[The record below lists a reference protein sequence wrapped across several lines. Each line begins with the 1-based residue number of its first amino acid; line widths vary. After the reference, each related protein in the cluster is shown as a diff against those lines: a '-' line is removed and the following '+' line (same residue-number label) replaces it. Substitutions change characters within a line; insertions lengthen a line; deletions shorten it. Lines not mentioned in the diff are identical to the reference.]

1 MITGGLDKTLSV
13 GTDVAAWFLFHPND
27 LAHRRADPLNWWSYD
42 FAIFKEFAAGTLV
55 AVCTGGDGNSTV
67 RFTNVGLTERELTYA
82 FCWTD
87 FRLQVKHQSLYL
99 DGGDVLPAEECD
111 EIERCDP
118 EGYGWIE
125 LPNGNY
131 RVTVHAMAWY
141 DEPGALDE
149 NNYSTESALA
159 AYVVHF
165 QSVADLD
172 SITPATT
179 LPDLRPRC
187 STSEDVVFSEGEE
200 LSIEH
205 TPLQWSEYPV
215 LQWPEV
221 IFPYIEHRLDITGL
235 EPFELSNGQVVT
247 VLSLDVPRIG
257 TLVQYRYLEHD
268 TYMEGHYKAIREGH
282 YKAMGVVAIRLVE
295 LKRVFKRNEV
305 FWAEVEP
312 YNPTFVP
319 ADLESIEELKR
330 LFADYAAIKLT
341 NSIHVEYPHFYAEHI
356 ASLTE
361 ARELGWRVAH
371 ALDLISDRQQE
382 LLALSERDL
391 IHRLICHLSQTE

>member
-13 GTDVAAWFLFHPND
+13 GTDVAAWFLFHPHD

-55 AVCTGGDGNSTV
+55 AVCTGGDGNSRV

-111 EIERCDP
+111 EIEQCDP

-131 RVTVHAMAWY
+131 RVTVHAIAWY

-172 SITPATT
+172 SITPPTT

-215 LQWPEV
+215 LQWHEV

-235 EPFELSNGQVVT
+235 EPFGLSDKQMVM
-247 VLSLDVPRIG
+247 VLSLDVPTIG
-257 TLVQYRYLEHD
+257 TLVQERYWGT
-268 TYMEGHYKAIREGH
+268 TYSEGDPYESE
-282 YKAMGVVAIRLVE
+282 GVVAIRLVE
-295 LKRVFKRNEV
+295 LKRVFKRNEI

-382 LLALSERDL
+382 LLALSEREL
-391 IHRLICHLSQTE
+391 IHRLICHLSHRE

>member
-1 MITGGLDKTLSV
+1 MITDGLDKTLSV

-111 EIERCDP
+111 EIEQCDP

-131 RVTVHAMAWY
+131 RVTVHAIAWY

-172 SITPATT
+172 SITPPTK

-215 LQWPEV
+215 LQWHEV

-235 EPFELSNGQVVT
+235 EPFGLSDKQMVM
-247 VLSLDVPRIG
+247 VLSLDVPTIG
-257 TLVQYRYLEHD
+257 TLVQERYWGT
-268 TYMEGHYKAIREGH
+268 TYSEGDPYESE
-282 YKAMGVVAIRLVE
+282 GVVAIRLVE
-295 LKRVFKRNEV
+295 LKRVFKRNEI

-382 LLALSERDL
+382 LLALSEREL
-391 IHRLICHLSQTE
+391 IHRLICHLSHRE

>member
-13 GTDVAAWFLFHPND
+13 GTDVAAWFLFHPHD

-82 FCWTD
+82 VCWAD

-99 DGGDVLPAEECD
+99 DGGYVLPAEDCD
-111 EIERCDP
+111 EIEGCDP

-131 RVTVHAMAWY
+131 RVTVHAIAWY

-172 SITPATT
+172 SITPPTT
-179 LPDLRPRC
+179 LPDLYRLC

-205 TPLQWSEYPV
+205 TPLEWSEYPV
-215 LQWPEV
+215 LQWHEV

-235 EPFELSNGQVVT
+235 EQFGLSDKQMVM
-247 VLSLDVPRIG
+247 VLSLDVPTIG
-257 TLVQYRYLEHD
+257 TLVQERYWGT
-268 TYMEGHYKAIREGH
+268 TYSEGHQES
-282 YKAMGVVAIRLVE
+282 AMGVVAIRLVE
-295 LKRVFKRNEV
+295 LKRVFKRNEI

-319 ADLESIEELKR
+319 TDLESIEELKR

-391 IHRLICHLSQTE
+391 IHRLICHLSHRE

>member
-1 MITGGLDKTLSV
+1 M
-13 GTDVAAWFLFHPND
+13 
-27 LAHRRADPLNWWSYD
+27 
-42 FAIFKEFAAGTLV
+42 
-55 AVCTGGDGNSTV
+55 
-67 RFTNVGLTERELTYA
+67 
-82 FCWTD
+82 
-87 FRLQVKHQSLYL
+87 
-99 DGGDVLPAEECD
+99 LPAEECD

-131 RVTVHAMAWY
+131 RVTVHAIAWY

-172 SITPATT
+172 SITPPTT
-179 LPDLRPRC
+179 LPYLYRLC

-205 TPLQWSEYPV
+205 TPLEWSEYPV
-215 LQWPEV
+215 LQWHEV
-221 IFPYIEHRLDITGL
+221 IFPYIEHRLDLTGL
-235 EPFELSNGQVVT
+235 VEPFGLSDKQMVM
-247 VLSLDVPRIG
+247 VLSLDVPTIG
-257 TLVQYRYLEHD
+257 TLVKYRYEST
-268 TYMEGHYKAIREGH
+268 TYREREGD
-282 YKAMGVVAIRLVE
+282 YESAMGVVAIRLVE
-295 LKRVFKRNEV
+295 LKRLFKRNEV

-382 LLALSERDL
+382 LLALSEREL
-391 IHRLICHLSQTE
+391 IHRLICHLSHRE

>member
-13 GTDVAAWFLFHPND
+13 GTDVAAWFLFHPHD
-27 LAHRRADPLNWWSYD
+27 LAHRRAAPHNWWSSD

-55 AVCTGGDGNSTV
+55 AVNTRADGNSTV

-82 FCWTD
+82 VSSAD

-99 DGGDVLPAEECD
+99 DGGYVLPAEECD
-111 EIERCDP
+111 EIEGCDP

-131 RVTVHAMAWY
+131 RVRVHAIAWY

-149 NNYSTESALA
+149 DNYSTESALA

-172 SITPATT
+172 SIAPPTT
-179 LPDLRPRC
+179 LPDLSPVC
-187 STSEDVVFSEGEE
+187 STSEDAVFSEGEE
-200 LSIEH
+200 LSIEN
-205 TPLQWSEYPV
+205 TPLPWSEYPV
-215 LQWPEV
+215 LQWHEV
-221 IFPYIEHRLDITGL
+221 IFPYSKHRLDITGL
-235 EPFELSNGQVVT
+235 EPFGVSDNQMVT
-247 VLSLDVPRIG
+247 VLSLDVPTIG
-257 TLVQYRYLEHD
+257 TLVQTSYWEN
-268 TYMEGHYKAIREGH
+268 HYEST
-282 YKAMGVVAIRLVE
+282 MNVVAIRLVE
-295 LKRVFKRNEV
+295 LKRIFKRNEV
-305 FWAEVEP
+305 FCAEVEP

-330 LFADYAAIKLT
+330 LFADCAAIKLT

-382 LLALSERDL
+382 LLALSEREL
-391 IHRLICHLSQTE
+391 IHRLICHLSHRE

>member
-1 MITGGLDKTLSV
+1 MITGELDKTLSV
-13 GTDVAAWFLFHPND
+13 GTDVAAWFLFHPHD
-27 LAHRRADPLNWWSYD
+27 LAHRRADPLNWWGYD

-55 AVCTGGDGNSTV
+55 AVNTRADGNSTV

-82 FCWTD
+82 VCWVD

-131 RVTVHAMAWY
+131 RVTVHAIAWY

-149 NNYSTESALA
+149 DNYSTESALA

-172 SITPATT
+172 SITPPTT
-179 LPDLRPRC
+179 LPDLSPVC
-187 STSEDVVFSEGEE
+187 STSEDAVFSEGEE
-200 LSIEH
+200 LSIEN
-205 TPLQWSEYPV
+205 TPLPWSEYPV
-215 LQWPEV
+215 LQWHEV
-221 IFPYIEHRLDITGL
+221 IFPYSKHRLDITGL
-235 EPFELSNGQVVT
+235 EPFGVSDNQMVT
-247 VLSLDVPRIG
+247 VLSLDVPTIG
-257 TLVQYRYLEHD
+257 TLVQTSYWEN
-268 TYMEGHYKAIREGH
+268 HYELT
-282 YKAMGVVAIRLVE
+282 MNVVAIRLVE
-295 LKRVFKRNEV
+295 LKRIFKRNEV
-305 FWAEVEP
+305 FCAEVEP

-319 ADLESIEELKR
+319 AGLESIEELKR
-330 LFADYAAIKLT
+330 LFADCAAIKLT

-382 LLALSERDL
+382 LLALSEREL
-391 IHRLICHLSQTE
+391 IDRLICHLSHRE

>member
-13 GTDVAAWFLFHPND
+13 GTDVAAWFLFHPHD

-55 AVCTGGDGNSTV
+55 AVCTGGDGNSRV

-87 FRLQVKHQSLYL
+87 FRLQVKPQSLYL

-111 EIERCDP
+111 EIEQCDP

-131 RVTVHAMAWY
+131 RVTVHAIAWY

-172 SITPATT
+172 SITPPTT

-215 LQWPEV
+215 LQWHEV

-235 EPFELSNGQVVT
+235 EPFGLSDKQMVM
-247 VLSLDVPRIG
+247 VLSLDVPTIG
-257 TLVQYRYLEHD
+257 TLVQERYWGT
-268 TYMEGHYKAIREGH
+268 TYSEGDPYESE
-282 YKAMGVVAIRLVE
+282 GVVAIRLVE
-295 LKRVFKRNEV
+295 LKRVFKRNEI

-382 LLALSERDL
+382 LLALSEREL
-391 IHRLICHLSQTE
+391 IHRLICHLSHRE

>member
-27 LAHRRADPLNWWSYD
+27 LAHRLVDPQSWCSYD

-55 AVCTGGDGNSTV
+55 AVHTGGDGNSTV

-82 FCWTD
+82 VCSAD

-99 DGGDVLPAEECD
+99 DGGYVLPAEECD

-131 RVTVHAMAWY
+131 RVTVHAIAWY

-172 SITPATT
+172 SITPPTT
-179 LPDLRPRC
+179 LPDLYPLC

-200 LSIEH
+200 LSIQN

-215 LQWPEV
+215 LQWHEV
-221 IFPYIEHRLDITGL
+221 IFPYSEHRLDLTGL
-235 EPFELSNGQVVT
+235 VEPFELSDGQMVT

-257 TLVQYRYLEHD
+257 TLVQYTYLDHD
-268 TYMEGHYKAIREGH
+268 TYREGH

-295 LKRVFKRNEV
+295 LKRIFKRNEV

-341 NSIHVEYPHFYAEHI
+341 NSIHVKYPHFYAEHI
-356 ASLTE
+356 AFLTE
-361 ARELGWRVAH
+361 VRELGWRVAH
-371 ALDLISDRQQE
+371 ALDLITDRQQE
-382 LLALSERDL
+382 LLALSEREL
-391 IHRLICHLSQTE
+391 IHRLICHLSHRE

>member
-1 MITGGLDKTLSV
+1 MITGELDKTLSV
-13 GTDVAAWFLFHPND
+13 GTDVAAWFLFHPHD
-27 LAHRRADPLNWWSYD
+27 LAHRRADPLNWWSSD
-42 FAIFKEFAAGTLV
+42 SAIFKEFAAGTLV

-82 FCWTD
+82 VCWAD

-131 RVTVHAMAWY
+131 RVTVHAIAWY

-172 SITPATT
+172 SITPPTT
-179 LPDLRPRC
+179 LPYLYRLC
-187 STSEDVVFSEGEE
+187 STSEDAVFSEGEE

-215 LQWPEV
+215 LQWHEV
-221 IFPYIEHRLDITGL
+221 IFPYIEHGLDLTGL
-235 EPFELSNGQVVT
+235 EPFGLSDKQMVM
-247 VLSLDVPRIG
+247 VLSLDVPTIG
-257 TLVQYRYLEHD
+257 TLVQERYWGT
-268 TYMEGHYKAIREGH
+268 TYSEGDPYE
-282 YKAMGVVAIRLVE
+282 AMGVVAIRLVE
-295 LKRVFKRNEV
+295 LKRVFKRNEI

-319 ADLESIEELKR
+319 ADIESIDELKR

-371 ALDLISDRQQE
+371 ALDLMSDRQQE

-391 IHRLICHLSQTE
+391 IHWLICHLSHRE

>member
-1 MITGGLDKTLSV
+1 MITGRLDKTLSV

-27 LAHRRADPLNWWSYD
+27 LAHRRADPLNWWAYD

-55 AVCTGGDGNSTV
+55 AVCTGGDGNSRV
-67 RFTNVGLTERELTYA
+67 RFTNVGLTERESTYA
-82 FCWTD
+82 VSSAD

-111 EIERCDP
+111 TIERCDP

-125 LPNGNY
+125 LPNGDY
-131 RVTVHAMAWY
+131 RVTVHAIAWY

-159 AYVVHF
+159 GYVVHF

-172 SITPATT
+172 SITPPTT
-179 LPDLRPRC
+179 VTNLYQLC
-187 STSEDVVFSEGEE
+187 STSEDVVFYEDEE
-200 LSIEH
+200 LSIQN

-215 LQWPEV
+215 LQWHQV
-221 IFPYIEHRLDITGL
+221 IFPYSEHQLNITGAK
-235 EPFELSNGQVVT
+235 PFELSNWQIVT
-247 VLSLDVPRIG
+247 VLSLDVPTIG
-257 TLVQYRYLEHD
+257 TLVQVKDMRGDNE
-268 TYMEGHYKAIREGH
+268 
-282 YKAMGVVAIRLVE
+282 AMGIEGLRLVG
-295 LKRVFKRNEV
+295 LKRLFKRNEV

-312 YNPTFVP
+312 YNPTLVP
-319 ADLESIEELKR
+319 ADRESIEELKR

-341 NSIHVEYPHFYAEHI
+341 NSIQVEYPHFYAERI
-356 ASLTE
+356 ASLTKVH
-361 ARELGWRVAH
+361 ELGWRVAH

-382 LLALSERDL
+382 LLALSEREL
-391 IHRLICHLSQTE
+391 IHRLICQLSHRE

>member
-13 GTDVAAWFLFHPND
+13 GTDVATWFLFHPND
-27 LAHRRADPLNWWSYD
+27 LAHRRADPYDWWSYD

-55 AVCTGGDGNSTV
+55 AVCTGGDGNSRV

-82 FCWTD
+82 VSSVD

-99 DGGDVLPAEECD
+99 DGGYVLPAEECH
-111 EIERCDP
+111 EIEECDP

-131 RVTVHAMAWY
+131 RVTVHAIAWY

-172 SITPATT
+172 SITPPTT
-179 LPDLRPRC
+179 LPDLRPLC

-205 TPLQWSEYPV
+205 TPLPWSEYPV
-215 LQWPEV
+215 LQWHEV
-221 IFPYIEHRLDITGL
+221 IFPYSGHRLDLTGL
-235 EPFELSNGQVVT
+235 EPFELRDSQMVM
-247 VLSLDVPRIG
+247 VLSLDVPTIG
-257 TLVQYRYLEHD
+257 TLVQV
-268 TYMEGHYKAIREGH
+268 TYMDAYRKGHYES
-282 YKAMGVVAIRLVE
+282 AMGVVAIRLVE
-295 LKRVFKRNEV
+295 LKRLFKRNEV

-319 ADLESIEELKR
+319 ADRESIEELKR

-361 ARELGWRVAH
+361 VRELGWRVAH
-371 ALDLISDRQQE
+371 ALDLRGDRQQE
-382 LLALSERDL
+382 LLALSEREL
-391 IHRLICHLSQTE
+391 IHRLICHLSMGGAGLLHT

>member
-82 FCWTD
+82 FCWID

-111 EIERCDP
+111 EIEQCDP

-131 RVTVHAMAWY
+131 RVTVHAIAWY

-172 SITPATT
+172 SITPPTT

-205 TPLQWSEYPV
+205 TPLEWSEYPV
-215 LQWPEV
+215 LQWHEV
-221 IFPYIEHRLDITGL
+221 IFPYIKHRLDITGL
-235 EPFELSNGQVVT
+235 EPFGLSDKQMVM
-247 VLSLDVPRIG
+247 VLSLDVPTIG
-257 TLVQYRYLEHD
+257 TLVQERYWGT
-268 TYMEGHYKAIREGH
+268 TYSEGDPYESE
-282 YKAMGVVAIRLVE
+282 GVVAIRLVE
-295 LKRVFKRNEV
+295 LKRVFKRNEI

-382 LLALSERDL
+382 LLALSEREL
-391 IHRLICHLSQTE
+391 IHRLICHLSHRE

>member
-13 GTDVAAWFLFHPND
+13 GTDVAAWFLFHPHD

-82 FCWTD
+82 VCWAD
-87 FRLQVKHQSLYL
+87 FRLDVKHQSLYL

-111 EIERCDP
+111 EMEPCDP

-131 RVTVHAMAWY
+131 RVTVHAIAWY

-172 SITPATT
+172 SITPPTT
-179 LPDLRPRC
+179 LPYLYRLC

-205 TPLQWSEYPV
+205 TPLEWSEYPV
-215 LQWPEV
+215 LQWHEV

-235 EPFELSNGQVVT
+235 EPFGLSDKQMVM
-247 VLSLDVPRIG
+247 VLSLDVPTIG
-257 TLVQYRYLEHD
+257 TLVQERYWGT
-268 TYMEGHYKAIREGH
+268 TYSEGDPYE
-282 YKAMGVVAIRLVE
+282 AMGVVAIRLVE
-295 LKRVFKRNEV
+295 LKRLFKRNEV

-330 LFADYAAIKLT
+330 LFADCAAIKLT

-371 ALDLISDRQQE
+371 ALDLISDSQQE
-382 LLALSERDL
+382 LLALSEREL

>member
-1 MITGGLDKTLSV
+1 MITGGLDKTLGV
-13 GTDVAAWFLFHPND
+13 GTDVAAWFLFHPHD

-55 AVCTGGDGNSTV
+55 AVCTGGDGNSRV

-111 EIERCDP
+111 EIEQCDP

-131 RVTVHAMAWY
+131 RVTVHAIAWY

-165 QSVADLD
+165 QSVAYLD
-172 SITPATT
+172 SITPPTT

-215 LQWPEV
+215 LQWHEV

-235 EPFELSNGQVVT
+235 EPFGLSDKQMVM
-247 VLSLDVPRIG
+247 VLSLDVPTIG
-257 TLVQYRYLEHD
+257 TLVQERYWGT
-268 TYMEGHYKAIREGH
+268 TYSEGDPYESE
-282 YKAMGVVAIRLVE
+282 GVVAIRLVE
-295 LKRVFKRNEV
+295 LKRVFKRNEI

-382 LLALSERDL
+382 LLALSEREL
-391 IHRLICHLSQTE
+391 IHRLICHLSHRE

>member
-13 GTDVAAWFLFHPND
+13 GTDVAAWFLFHPHD

-55 AVCTGGDGNSTV
+55 AVCTGGDGNSKV
-67 RFTNVGLTERELTYA
+67 RFTNVGLTEREVTYA
-82 FCWTD
+82 VSSAD

-99 DGGDVLPAEECD
+99 DGGYVLPAEECD
-111 EIERCDP
+111 EIEQCDP

-131 RVTVHAMAWY
+131 RVTVHAIAWY

-172 SITPATT
+172 SITPPTT
-179 LPDLRPRC
+179 LPDLSPVC

-205 TPLQWSEYPV
+205 TPLEWSEYPV
-215 LQWPEV
+215 LQWHEV
-221 IFPYIEHRLDITGL
+221 IFPYIQHRLDLTGL
-235 EPFELSNGQVVT
+235 VEPFGLSDKQMVM
-247 VLSLDVPRIG
+247 VLSLDVPTIG
-257 TLVQYRYLEHD
+257 TLVKYRYGGT
-268 TYMEGHYKAIREGH
+268 TYSEGHHES
-282 YKAMGVVAIRLVE
+282 AMGVVAIRLVE
-295 LKRVFKRNEV
+295 LKRVFKRNEI

-319 ADLESIEELKR
+319 ADLESIDELKR

-356 ASLTE
+356 ASLTK

>member
-13 GTDVAAWFLFHPND
+13 GTDAAAWFLFHPHD
-27 LAHRRADPLNWWSYD
+27 LAHRRADPHNWWTYD
-42 FAIFKEFAAGTLV
+42 FAIFKEFAAGTVV
-55 AVCTGGDGNSTV
+55 AVSTGGDGNSTV

-82 FCWTD
+82 VCWAD

-99 DGGDVLPAEECD
+99 DGGYVLPAGECD

-131 RVTVHAMAWY
+131 RVTVHAIAWY

-149 NNYSTESALA
+149 NNYSTESALD

-172 SITPATT
+172 SITPPTT
-179 LPDLRPRC
+179 LPDIRPLC

-200 LSIEH
+200 LSIQN

-215 LQWPEV
+215 LQWHEV
-221 IFPYIEHRLDITGL
+221 IFPYSEHRLDITGL
-235 EPFELSNGQVVT
+235 EPFELSDEQMVM
-247 VLSLDVPRIG
+247 VLSLDVPTIG
-257 TLVQYRYLEHD
+257 TLVQY
-268 TYMEGHYKAIREGH
+268 TYRSTTYREREGD
-282 YKAMGVVAIRLVE
+282 YESVMGVVAIRLVE

-341 NSIHVEYPHFYAEHI
+341 NSIHVKYPHFYAEHI

-361 ARELGWRVAH
+361 VRELGWRVAH

-382 LLALSERDL
+382 LLALSEREL
-391 IHRLICHLSQTE
+391 IHRLICHLSHRE

>member
-1 MITGGLDKTLSV
+1 MIIGELDKTLSV
-13 GTDVAAWFLFHPND
+13 GTDVAAWFLFHPHD
-27 LAHRRADPLNWWSYD
+27 LAHRRADPLNWWGYD
-42 FAIFKEFAAGTLV
+42 FAIFKEFVAGTLV

-82 FCWTD
+82 FCWID

-111 EIERCDP
+111 EIEQRDA

-131 RVTVHAMAWY
+131 RVTVHAIAWY

-172 SITPATT
+172 SITPPTT
-179 LPDLRPRC
+179 LPYLYRLC

-205 TPLQWSEYPV
+205 TSLEWSEYPV
-215 LQWPEV
+215 LQWHEV
-221 IFPYIEHRLDITGL
+221 IFPYIEHRLDLTGL
-235 EPFELSNGQVVT
+235 VEPFGLSDKQMVM
-247 VLSLDVPRIG
+247 VLSLDVPTVG
-257 TLVQYRYLEHD
+257 TLVKYRYEST
-268 TYMEGHYKAIREGH
+268 TYSEGDPYES
-282 YKAMGVVAIRLVE
+282 AMGVVAIRLVE
-295 LKRVFKRNEV
+295 LKRVFKRNEI

-330 LFADYAAIKLT
+330 LFADYAAIQLS

-371 ALDLISDRQQE
+371 ALDLMSDRQQE
-382 LLALSERDL
+382 LLALSEREL
-391 IHRLICHLSQTE
+391 IHRLICHLSHRE

>member
-13 GTDVAAWFLFHPND
+13 GTDVAAWFLFHPHD
-27 LAHRRADPLNWWSYD
+27 LAHRRADPQSWWGYD

-55 AVCTGGDGNSTV
+55 AVHTGGDGNSTV

-82 FCWTD
+82 VCWAD

-99 DGGDVLPAEECD
+99 DGGYVLPAEQCD

-131 RVTVHAMAWY
+131 RVTVHAIAWY

-165 QSVADLD
+165 QSVADID
-172 SITPATT
+172 SIAPPTT
-179 LPDLRPRC
+179 LPDLYPVC

-200 LSIEH
+200 LLIQN

-215 LQWPEV
+215 LQWHEV
-221 IFPYIEHRLDITGL
+221 IFPYSEHRLDLTGL
-235 EPFELSNGQVVT
+235 VESFELSDGQMVT
-247 VLSLDVPRIG
+247 VLSLDVPTIG
-257 TLVQYRYLEHD
+257 TLVQYTYMD
-268 TYMEGHYKAIREGH
+268 TYREGH
-282 YKAMGVVAIRLVE
+282 YQAMGVVAIRLVE
-295 LKRVFKRNEV
+295 LKRIFKRNEV

-330 LFADYAAIKLT
+330 LFADCAAIKLT

-382 LLALSERDL
+382 LLALSEREL
-391 IHRLICHLSQTE
+391 IHRLIYHLSHRE

>member
-1 MITGGLDKTLSV
+1 MITGELDKTLSV
-13 GTDVAAWFLFHPND
+13 GTDVAAWFLFHPHD

-82 FCWTD
+82 VCWAD
-87 FRLQVKHQSLYL
+87 FRLDVKHQSLYL

-111 EIERCDP
+111 EMERCDP

-131 RVTVHAMAWY
+131 RVTVHAIAWY

-172 SITPATT
+172 SITPPTT

-215 LQWPEV
+215 LQWHEV
-221 IFPYIEHRLDITGL
+221 IFPYIKHRLDITGL
-235 EPFELSNGQVVT
+235 EPFGLSDKQMVM
-247 VLSLDVPRIG
+247 VLSLDVPTIG
-257 TLVQYRYLEHD
+257 TLVQERYWGT
-268 TYMEGHYKAIREGH
+268 TYSEGDPYKSE
-282 YKAMGVVAIRLVE
+282 MGVVAIRLVE
-295 LKRVFKRNEV
+295 LKRVFKRNEI

-382 LLALSERDL
+382 LLALSEREL
-391 IHRLICHLSQTE
+391 IHRLICHLSHRE

>member
-13 GTDVAAWFLFHPND
+13 GTDVAAWFLFHPNN
-27 LAHRRADPLNWWSYD
+27 LAHRRADPHNWWAYD

-55 AVCTGGDGNSTV
+55 AVSTGKDGNSIV

-82 FCWTD
+82 VCSAD

-99 DGGDVLPAEECD
+99 DGGYVLPAEECD
-111 EIERCDP
+111 TIERCDP

-131 RVTVHAMAWY
+131 RVTVHAIAWY

-149 NNYSTESALA
+149 NNYSTEPALA

-172 SITPATT
+172 SITPPTT
-179 LPDLRPRC
+179 LPDLRLY
-187 STSEDVVFSEGEE
+187 STSKDVVFSEGEE
-200 LSIEH
+200 LSIQN

-215 LQWPEV
+215 LQWHEV
-221 IFPYIEHRLDITGL
+221 IFPYSEHRLDITGL
-235 EPFELSNGQVVT
+235 ESFELSNWQIVT
-247 VLSLDVPRIG
+247 VLSLDVPTIG
-257 TLVQYRYLEHD
+257 TLVQV
-268 TYMEGHYKAIREGH
+268 TYMEGE
-282 YKAMGVVAIRLVE
+282 YKAMGVEGIRLVE
-295 LKRVFKRNEV
+295 LKRLFKRNEV

-312 YNPTFVP
+312 YNPPLVP
-319 ADLESIEELKR
+319 ADLESIEEVKR

-341 NSIHVEYPHFYAEHI
+341 NFIHVEYPHFYAEHI

-382 LLALSERDL
+382 LLALSEKEL
-391 IHRLICHLSQTE
+391 IHSLICHLSHRE

>member
-82 FCWTD
+82 FCWAD

-111 EIERCDP
+111 EMERCDP

-131 RVTVHAMAWY
+131 RVTVHAIAWY

-172 SITPATT
+172 SITPPTK

-215 LQWPEV
+215 LQWYEV

-235 EPFELSNGQVVT
+235 EPFGLSDKQMVM
-247 VLSLDVPRIG
+247 VLSLDVPTIG
-257 TLVQYRYLEHD
+257 TLVQERYWGT
-268 TYMEGHYKAIREGH
+268 TYSEGEPYESE
-282 YKAMGVVAIRLVE
+282 GVVGIRLVE
-295 LKRVFKRNEV
+295 LKRVFKRNEI

-319 ADLESIEELKR
+319 ADIESIEELKR

-341 NSIHVEYPHFYAEHI
+341 NSIHVKYPNFYAEHI

-382 LLALSERDL
+382 LLALSEREL
-391 IHRLICHLSQTE
+391 IHRLISHLSHRE

>member
-1 MITGGLDKTLSV
+1 MITGELDKTLSV
-13 GTDVAAWFLFHPND
+13 GTDVAAWFLFHPHD
-27 LAHRRADPLNWWSYD
+27 LAHRRADPLNWWSSD

-67 RFTNVGLTERELTYA
+67 RLTNVGLTERELTYA
-82 FCWTD
+82 VCWAD
-87 FRLQVKHQSLYL
+87 FRLQVQHQSLYL

-111 EIERCDP
+111 EIEQCDP

-131 RVTVHAMAWY
+131 RVTVHAIAWY

-172 SITPATT
+172 SITPPTT
-179 LPDLRPRC
+179 LPDLYRLC
-187 STSEDVVFSEGEE
+187 STSEDVVFSEGKE

-215 LQWPEV
+215 LQWDEV
-221 IFPYIEHRLDITGL
+221 IFPYIEHGLDLTGV
-235 EPFELSNGQVVT
+235 EPFGLSDKQMVM
-247 VLSLDVPRIG
+247 VLSLDVPTIG
-257 TLVQYRYLEHD
+257 TLVQERSWGTKYS
-268 TYMEGHYKAIREGH
+268 EGDPYE
-282 YKAMGVVAIRLVE
+282 AMGVVAIRLVE
-295 LKRVFKRNEV
+295 LKRVFKRNEI

-319 ADLESIEELKR
+319 ADLESIDELKR

-341 NSIHVEYPHFYAEHI
+341 NSIHVKYPHFYAEHI

-371 ALDLISDRQQE
+371 ALDLMSDRQQE

-391 IHRLICHLSQTE
+391 IHWLICHLSHRE

>member
-1 MITGGLDKTLSV
+1 MITDGLDKTLSV

-111 EIERCDP
+111 EIEQCDP

-131 RVTVHAMAWY
+131 RVTVHAIAWY

-172 SITPATT
+172 SIMPPTK

-215 LQWPEV
+215 LQWHEV

-235 EPFELSNGQVVT
+235 EPFGLSDKQMVM
-247 VLSLDVPRIG
+247 VLSLDVPTIG
-257 TLVQYRYLEHD
+257 TLVQERYWGT
-268 TYMEGHYKAIREGH
+268 TYSEGHQEL
-282 YKAMGVVAIRLVE
+282 AMGVVAIRLVE

-305 FWAEVEP
+305 YWAEVEP

-382 LLALSERDL
+382 LLALSEREL
-391 IHRLICHLSQTE
+391 IHRLICHLSHRE

>member
-13 GTDVAAWFLFHPND
+13 GTDVAAWFLFHPHD
-27 LAHRRADPLNWWSYD
+27 LAHRRADPLNWWTYD

-55 AVCTGGDGNSTV
+55 AVCTGGDGNSRV

-111 EIERCDP
+111 EIEQCDP

-131 RVTVHAMAWY
+131 RVTVHAIAWY

-172 SITPATT
+172 SITPPTT

-215 LQWPEV
+215 LQWHEV

-235 EPFELSNGQVVT
+235 EPFGLSDKQMVM
-247 VLSLDVPRIG
+247 VLSLDVPTIG
-257 TLVQYRYLEHD
+257 TLVQERYWGT
-268 TYMEGHYKAIREGH
+268 TYSEGDPYESE
-282 YKAMGVVAIRLVE
+282 GVVAIRLVE
-295 LKRVFKRNEV
+295 LKRVFKRNEI

-382 LLALSERDL
+382 LLALSEREL
-391 IHRLICHLSQTE
+391 IHRLICHLSHRE

>member
-82 FCWTD
+82 FCWAD

-131 RVTVHAMAWY
+131 RVTVHAIAWY

-159 AYVVHF
+159 AYVVDF

-172 SITPATT
+172 SITPPTT
-179 LPDLRPRC
+179 LPDLYPVC

-215 LQWPEV
+215 LQWHEV

-235 EPFELSNGQVVT
+235 EPFGLSDKQMVM
-247 VLSLDVPRIG
+247 VLSLDVPTIG
-257 TLVQYRYLEHD
+257 TLVQERYWGT
-268 TYMEGHYKAIREGH
+268 TYSEGDPYESE
-282 YKAMGVVAIRLVE
+282 GVVGIRLVE

-319 ADLESIEELKR
+319 ADLESIDELKR

-341 NSIHVEYPHFYAEHI
+341 NSIHVKYPHFYAEHI

-382 LLALSERDL
+382 LLALSEREL
-391 IHRLICHLSQTE
+391 IHRLISHLSHRE

>member
-1 MITGGLDKTLSV
+1 MITGELDKTLSV
-13 GTDVAAWFLFHPND
+13 GTDVAAWFLFHPDD
-27 LAHRRADPLNWWSYD
+27 LAHRRADPLNWWGYD

-55 AVCTGGDGNSTV
+55 AVNTRADGNSTV

-82 FCWTD
+82 VSSAD

-99 DGGDVLPAEECD
+99 DGGDVLPAEECE

-131 RVTVHAMAWY
+131 RVTVHAIAWY

-149 NNYSTESALA
+149 DNYSTESALA

-172 SITPATT
+172 SIAPPTT
-179 LPDLRPRC
+179 LPDLSPVC
-187 STSEDVVFSEGEE
+187 STSEDAVFSEGEE
-200 LSIEH
+200 LSIEN

-215 LQWPEV
+215 LQWHEV
-221 IFPYIEHRLDITGL
+221 IFPYSEHRLDLTGL
-235 EPFELSNGQVVT
+235 EPFELSNGQMVT
-247 VLSLDVPRIG
+247 VLSLDVPTIG
-257 TLVQYRYLEHD
+257 TLVQYRYLEGD
-268 TYMEGHYKAIREGH
+268 TYREGH

-295 LKRVFKRNEV
+295 LKRIFKRNEV

-319 ADLESIEELKR
+319 AGLESIEELKR
-330 LFADYAAIKLT
+330 LFADCAAIKLT

-391 IHRLICHLSQTE
+391 IHRSICHLSHRE

>member
-1 MITGGLDKTLSV
+1 MITGELDKTLSV

-27 LAHRRADPLNWWSYD
+27 LAHRRADPLNWWGYD

-55 AVCTGGDGNSTV
+55 AVNTRADGNSTV

-82 FCWTD
+82 VSWVD

-111 EIERCDP
+111 EIELCDP

-131 RVTVHAMAWY
+131 RVRVHAIAWY

-149 NNYSTESALA
+149 DNYSTESALA

-172 SITPATT
+172 SIAPPTT
-179 LPDLRPRC
+179 LPDLSPVC
-187 STSEDVVFSEGEE
+187 STSEDAVFSEGEE
-200 LSIEH
+200 LSIEN
-205 TPLQWSEYPV
+205 TPLPWSEYPV
-215 LQWPEV
+215 LQWHEV
-221 IFPYIEHRLDITGL
+221 IFPYSEHRLDITGL
-235 EPFELSNGQVVT
+235 EPFGVIDNQMVT
-247 VLSLDVPRIG
+247 VLSLDVPTIG
-257 TLVQYRYLEHD
+257 TLVQTSSYWED
-268 TYMEGHYKAIREGH
+268 HYESE
-282 YKAMGVVAIRLVE
+282 MNVVAIRLVE
-295 LKRVFKRNEV
+295 LKRIFKRNEV
-305 FWAEVEP
+305 FCAEVEP

-330 LFADYAAIKLT
+330 LFADCAAIKLT

-361 ARELGWRVAH
+361 ARELGWRVAQ

-382 LLALSERDL
+382 LLALSEREL
-391 IHRLICHLSQTE
+391 IHRLICHLSHRE

>member
-13 GTDVAAWFLFHPND
+13 GTDVAAWFLFHPHD
-27 LAHRRADPLNWWSYD
+27 LAHRRADPHNWWSSD
-42 FAIFKEFAAGTLV
+42 FAIFKEFATGTLV

-82 FCWTD
+82 VCWAD

-131 RVTVHAMAWY
+131 RVTVHAIAWY

-172 SITPATT
+172 SITPPTT

-215 LQWPEV
+215 LQWHEV
-221 IFPYIEHRLDITGL
+221 IFPYIEHRLDISGL
-235 EPFELSNGQVVT
+235 EPFGLSDKQMVM
-247 VLSLDVPRIG
+247 VLSLDFPTIG
-257 TLVQYRYLEHD
+257 TLVQERYWGT
-268 TYMEGHYKAIREGH
+268 TYSEGDPYESK
-282 YKAMGVVAIRLVE
+282 MGVVAIRLVE
-295 LKRVFKRNEV
+295 LKRLFKRNEV
-305 FWAEVEP
+305 FWADVEP

-356 ASLTE
+356 ASVTE

-391 IHRLICHLSQTE
+391 IHRLICHLSHRE

>member
-1 MITGGLDKTLSV
+1 MITGELDKTLSV
-13 GTDVAAWFLFHPND
+13 GTDVAAWFLFHPHD
-27 LAHRRADPLNWWSYD
+27 LAHRRADPLNWWSSD

-82 FCWTD
+82 VCWTD

-111 EIERCDP
+111 EIEQCDP

-131 RVTVHAMAWY
+131 RVTVHAIAWY

-172 SITPATT
+172 SITPPTT
-179 LPDLRPRC
+179 LPDLYRLC

-205 TPLQWSEYPV
+205 TPLEWSEYPV
-215 LQWPEV
+215 LQWHEV

-235 EPFELSNGQVVT
+235 EPFGLSDKQMVM
-247 VLSLDVPRIG
+247 VLSLDVPTIG
-257 TLVQYRYLEHD
+257 TLVQERYWS
-268 TYMEGHYKAIREGH
+268 TKYSEGDPYESE
-282 YKAMGVVAIRLVE
+282 MVVVAIRLVE

-305 FWAEVEP
+305 FWAEVGP

-330 LFADYAAIKLT
+330 LFADYAAITLT

-371 ALDLISDRQQE
+371 ALDLMSDRQQE

-391 IHRLICHLSQTE
+391 IHWLICHLSHRE

>member
-13 GTDVAAWFLFHPND
+13 GTDVAAWFLFHRHD
-27 LAHRRADPLNWWSYD
+27 LAHRRADPQSWWDYD

-55 AVCTGGDGNSTV
+55 AVNTRGDGNSTV

-82 FCWTD
+82 VCWAD

-99 DGGDVLPAEECD
+99 DGGYVLPAEECD

-131 RVTVHAMAWY
+131 RVTVHAIAWY

-149 NNYSTESALA
+149 NKYSTNSALA

-172 SITPATT
+172 SITPPTT
-179 LPDLRPRC
+179 LPDLSTVC

-200 LSIEH
+200 LSIQN

-215 LQWPEV
+215 LQWHEV
-221 IFPYIEHRLDITGL
+221 IFPYSEHRLDITGL
-235 EPFELSNGQVVT
+235 EPFELSDGQMVT
-247 VLSLDVPRIG
+247 VLSLDVPTIG
-257 TLVQYRYLEHD
+257 TLVQYTAYGT
-268 TYMEGHYKAIREGH
+268 TYWEDHYESE
-282 YKAMGVVAIRLVE
+282 MNVVAIRLVE
-295 LKRVFKRNEV
+295 LKRIFKRNEV

-319 ADLESIEELKR
+319 ANLESIEELKR

-382 LLALSERDL
+382 LLALSEREL
-391 IHRLICHLSQTE
+391 IHRLICHLSHRE

>member
-1 MITGGLDKTLSV
+1 MITGELDKRLSV

-27 LAHRRADPLNWWSYD
+27 LAHRRADPDSWWTYD

-55 AVCTGGDGNSTV
+55 AVRTGRDGNSTV

-82 FCWTD
+82 VSSAD

-99 DGGDVLPAEECD
+99 DGGYVLPAEECD

-125 LPNGNY
+125 LANGNY
-131 RVTVHAMAWY
+131 RVTVHAIAWY

-159 AYVVHF
+159 VYVVHF

-172 SITPATT
+172 SITPPTT
-179 LPDLRPRC
+179 LPDLDPLC

-200 LSIEH
+200 LSIQN

-215 LQWPEV
+215 LQWHEV
-221 IFPYIEHRLDITGL
+221 IFPYSEHRLDLTGL
-235 EPFELSNGQVVT
+235 EPFALSDWQMVT
-247 VLSLDVPRIG
+247 VLSLDVPTIG
-257 TLVQYRYLEHD
+257 TLVQV
-268 TYMEGHYKAIREGH
+268 TYKDKDREGD
-282 YKAMGVVAIRLVE
+282 YEAIGVEAIWLVE
-295 LKRVFKRNEV
+295 LKRLFKRKEV
-305 FWAEVEP
+305 FWVEVEP
-312 YNPTFVP
+312 YNPPFVP
-319 ADLESIEELKR
+319 ADRESIEELKR

-341 NSIHVEYPHFYAEHI
+341 NSIHVKYPHFYAERI

-361 ARELGWRVAH
+361 VRELGWLVAH
-371 ALDLISDRQQE
+371 ALDLTSDRQQE
-382 LLALSERDL
+382 LLALSEREL
-391 IHRLICHLSQTE
+391 IHRLICQLSHRE

>member
-1 MITGGLDKTLSV
+1 MIIGGLDKTLSV
-13 GTDVAAWFLFHPND
+13 GTDVAAWFLFHPHD
-27 LAHRRADPLNWWSYD
+27 LAHRRPDPQNWWNSD
-42 FAIFKEFAAGTLV
+42 FAIFKEFATGTLV

-82 FCWTD
+82 VCWAD

-111 EIERCDP
+111 EIELGDP

-172 SITPATT
+172 SITPPTK

-200 LSIEH
+200 LSIQN

-215 LQWPEV
+215 LQWHEV
-221 IFPYIEHRLDITGL
+221 IFPYSKHRLDLTGL
-235 EPFELSNGQVVT
+235 VESFELSNGQMVT

-257 TLVQYRYLEHD
+257 TLVQYTYLIPD
-268 TYMEGHYKAIREGH
+268 TYSEGH

-319 ADLESIEELKR
+319 ANLESIEELKR

-391 IHRLICHLSQTE
+391 IHRSDRK

>member
-1 MITGGLDKTLSV
+1 MITGELDKTLSV
-13 GTDVAAWFLFHPND
+13 GTDVAAWFLFHPHD
-27 LAHRRADPLNWWSYD
+27 LAHRRADPLNWWSSD

-82 FCWTD
+82 VCWTD

-111 EIERCDP
+111 EIEQCDP

-131 RVTVHAMAWY
+131 RVTVHAIAWY

-172 SITPATT
+172 SITPPTT
-179 LPDLRPRC
+179 LPDLYRLC

-200 LSIEH
+200 LSLEH
-205 TPLQWSEYPV
+205 TPLEWPEYPV
-215 LQWPEV
+215 LQCPEV

-235 EPFELSNGQVVT
+235 EPFELINEQVVT
-247 VLSLDVPRIG
+247 VLSLDVPTIG
-257 TLVQYRYLEHD
+257 TLVQYRYLD
-268 TYMEGHYKAIREGH
+268 TYREGH
-282 YKAMGVVAIRLVE
+282 YEAMGVVAIRLVE

-330 LFADYAAIKLT
+330 LFADYAAIQLT
-341 NSIHVEYPHFYAEHI
+341 NSIHVKYPHFYAEHI

-361 ARELGWRVAH
+361 ARELGWRVAR
-371 ALDLISDRQQE
+371 ALDLMSDRQQE

-391 IHRLICHLSQTE
+391 IHWLICHLSHRE